1 MDEVAWIQSHEMRRP
16 IANILGLI
24 SLFDMQ
30 NLSEPFNAEILD
42 KMLVVAQDLDAV
54 IHKVVK
60 KANEAYKL
68 AERYRQ

>member
-1 MDEVAWIQSHEMRRP
+1 MRRP